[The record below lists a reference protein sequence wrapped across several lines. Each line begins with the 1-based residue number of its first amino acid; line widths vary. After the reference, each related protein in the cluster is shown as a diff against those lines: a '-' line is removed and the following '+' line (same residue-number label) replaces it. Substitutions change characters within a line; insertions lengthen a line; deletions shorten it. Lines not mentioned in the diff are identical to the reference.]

1 MREKAV
7 KNSVCVHA
15 CVAGCTPSI
24 LGRMGREVISE
35 AGGGFKGHRFQ
46 FHKMKRGTEMDGEDY
61 ATL

>member
-7 KNSVCVHA
+7 KNSVCVDA

-35 AGGGFKGHRFQ
+35 AGGCTRKEGQSSPLPVFIQ
-46 FHKMKRGTEMDGEDY
+46 LEQLFHF
-61 ATL
+61 